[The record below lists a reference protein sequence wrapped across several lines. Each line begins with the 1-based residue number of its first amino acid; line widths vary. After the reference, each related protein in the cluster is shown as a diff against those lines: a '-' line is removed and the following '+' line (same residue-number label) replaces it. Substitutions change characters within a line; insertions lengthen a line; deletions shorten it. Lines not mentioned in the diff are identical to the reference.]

1 MSDHLLRLAKIIDV
15 ITHGYLGA
23 NNATGDVDLLLVRGQ
38 VRALVRELE
47 AAQTP
52 TPERRPITREEF
64 QGALSALEVGDGTSK
79 AWHHDAVRQIAAAWR
94 LTVEDA

>member
-1 MSDHLLRLAKIIDV
+1 MSDHLLRLAKIVAHMAKIGGTSNDY
-15 ITHGYLGA
+15 HDA
-23 NNATGDVDLLLVRGQ
+23 AQLVRD
-38 VRALVRELE
+38 LE

-94 LTVEDA
+94 LTVEK